1 MKISSILT
9 KIGNFFSSN
18 TVMTFV
24 IGAVVVYVISQVTKT
39 IKGLSDMLKKVIP
52 WVALIVA
59 GLITF
64 TVFFKEKEEKK
75 YH

>member
-9 KIGNFFSSN
+9 KIGSFFSSN

-24 IGAVVVYVISQVTKT
+24 IAGVAVYVIAQVTKT
-39 IKGLSDMLKKVIP
+39 INGLSDMLKKVIP

-59 GLITF
+59 GFVTF
-64 TVFFKEKEEKK
+64 TVFFKEKEQKK

>member
-9 KIGNFFSSN
+9 KIGSFFSSN

-24 IGAVVVYVISQVTKT
+24 IAGVAVYVIAQITKT

-64 TVFFKEKEEKK
+64 TVFFKEKEQKK

>member
-9 KIGNFFSSN
+9 KVGNFFSSN

-24 IGAVVVYVISQVTKT
+24 IGAVAVYVISQVTKT

>member
-24 IGAVVVYVISQVTKT
+24 IGAVAVYVISQVSKT

>member
-24 IGAVVVYVISQVTKT
+24 IGAVVVYVIAQVTKT

>member
-1 MKISSILT
+1 MKLSSILT
-9 KIGNFFSSN
+9 KMGNFFSSN
-18 TVMTFV
+18 TVMVFL
-24 IGAVVVYVISQVTKT
+24 IGGVAVYIISQIVKT
-39 IKGLSDMLKKVIP
+39 INGLSDLVKKIIP

-59 GLITF
+59 GLVTF

>member
-18 TVMTFV
+18 TVTTFV
-24 IGAVVVYVISQVTKT
+24 IAAVAVYIISQVAKT
-39 IKGLSDMLKKVIP
+39 INGLSDMLKKVIP

-59 GLITF
+59 GFITF

>member
-24 IGAVVVYVISQVTKT
+24 IGAVAVYVISQVTKT

-52 WVALIVA
+52 WVALIVV

>member
-9 KIGNFFSSN
+9 KIGSFFSSN

-24 IGAVVVYVISQVTKT
+24 IAGVAVYVIAQVSKT
-39 IKGLSDMLKKVIP
+39 INGLSDMLKKVIP

-59 GLITF
+59 GFVTF
-64 TVFFKEKEEKK
+64 TVFFKEKEQKK

>member
-24 IGAVVVYVISQVTKT
+24 IGAVAVYVISQVAKT

>member
-1 MKISSILT
+1 MKLSSILT

-18 TVMTFV
+18 TVMVFV
-24 IGAVVVYVISQVTKT
+24 IGGVAVYIISQIAKT
-39 IKGLSDMLKKVIP
+39 INGLSDLVKKIIP

-59 GLITF
+59 GLVTF

>member
-9 KIGNFFSSN
+9 KIGSFFSSN

-24 IGAVVVYVISQVTKT
+24 IAGVAVYVIAQITKT